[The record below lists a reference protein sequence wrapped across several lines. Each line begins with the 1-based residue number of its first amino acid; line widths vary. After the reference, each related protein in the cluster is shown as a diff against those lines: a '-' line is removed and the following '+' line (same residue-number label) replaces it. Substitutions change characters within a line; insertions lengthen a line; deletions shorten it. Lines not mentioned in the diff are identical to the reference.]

1 MLGLCIDNHQC
12 GVNSRLQWVKG
23 NYLLSL
29 LRFSPSLSLA
39 LLHHRCF
46 WIHIVKPCFFFW
58 SVFVYWSWF
67 SSILGYYFCYVL
79 SLNIYYYYHSSCCI
93 KSIYISHVSFSLRLL
108 DLLLLFVYFEKK
120 KKDIRRHIWWIGL
133 IGKHYFSMD
142 WFIYLIHAWVAF
154 LLPYLDCKFI
164 YFLTHTSL
172 PLYLC
177 FSVCIL

>member
-120 KKDIRRHIWWIGL
+120 KRHKETYLMDWIDRKTLFFHGL
-133 IGKHYFSMD
+133 IYILDTCMGCIPITLFGLQVYIFS
-142 WFIYLIHAWVAF
+142 H
-154 LLPYLDCKFI
+154 
-164 YFLTHTSL
+164 TH
-172 PLYLC
+172 
-177 FSVCIL
+177 